1 MIQVQVHD
9 TTLSVRF
16 PSWTRLFV
24 KAGQV
29 SVPLAAIADVHHLDR
44 PLAAAK
50 GLRSGLVVSG
60 HTKLGTWTSFSG
72 VKQLVGAH
80 RGVPGLRIVLKYR
93 VAGFDEL
100 ILSVQ
105 DAEEILRQLTA
116 VRR

>member
-50 GLRSGLVVSG
+50 GCDPAWSSAATPSSAPGRPSAASSSWWEPIEVSRACE
-60 HTKLGTWTSFSG
+60 SS
-72 VKQLVGAH
+72 
-80 RGVPGLRIVLKYR
+80 
-93 VAGFDEL
+93 
-100 ILSVQ
+100 
-105 DAEEILRQLTA
+105 
-116 VRR
+116 